1 MVAVTKSHSAR
12 PVFSIVVPAFN
23 EERNLPLL
31 HARIAAVMQSLG
43 EQWELVFVNDGSR
56 DGVPSRKWLKFRVV

>member
-1 MVAVTKSHSAR
+1 MHAWVAVTKSHSAR

-43 EQWELVFVNDGSR
+43 E
-56 DGVPSRKWLKFRVV
+56 P